1 MPSFSCIKH
10 LQERILCRNRQ
21 NQTRSFLAYLIPP
34 CHSVGNT
41 ENTANIK
48 ALFFHEFHNQSTP
61 VKILKSYLASNE
73 MAKPPPRASLIFK
86 TSPFFTVL

>member
-1 MPSFSCIKH
+1 MQKQAEPNTLIFSVFDSA
-10 LQERILCRNRQ
+10 L
-21 NQTRSFLAYLIPP
+21 P
-34 CHSVGNT
+34 SVGNT

>member
-48 ALFFHEFHNQSTP
+48 ALFFFMNFTTKVHL
-61 VKILKSYLASNE
+61 LK
-73 MAKPPPRASLIFK
+73 F
-86 TSPFFTVL
+86 

>member
-10 LQERILCRNRQ
+10 LQERILCRNGQ

-61 VKILKSYLASNE
+61 VKILKFILQAMKWQNHHHE
-73 MAKPPPRASLIFK
+73 L
-86 TSPFFTVL
+86 L